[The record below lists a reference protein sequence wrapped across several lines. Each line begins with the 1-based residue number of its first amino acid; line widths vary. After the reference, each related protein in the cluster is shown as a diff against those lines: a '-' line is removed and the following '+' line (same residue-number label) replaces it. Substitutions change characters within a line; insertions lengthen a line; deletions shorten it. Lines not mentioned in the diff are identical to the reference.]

1 MGSSIRTSIG
11 THHESASRCLRGV
24 RIARVSGRVRGSG
37 CAPDLVSV
45 LVRSGTGSCLSSGVD
60 GL

>member
-1 MGSSIRTSIG
+1 MGSTIRTSTG
-11 THHESASRCLRGV
+11 THHESASQCLRGV

-37 CAPDLVSV
+37 RGPDLV
-45 LVRSGTGSCLSSGVD
+45 VRSGTGSCLSSGVD